1 MITVNQTN
9 DEKRGFFEASIDG
22 NKAGLMTYTWAGDT
36 RFIIDHTE
44 VEPDYNGKGVGKE
57 MVLKAVDFARKNNLK
72 IIPLC
77 PFAKATFDKNPDLGD
92 VL

>member
-1 MITVNQTN
+1 MDIKHENG
-9 DEKRGFFEASIDG
+9 EIRGVF
-22 NKAGLMTYTWAGDT
+22 KAEENGVGLGLMTYTWAGDT

-44 VEPDYNGKGVGKE
+44 VFPENEGKGVGKE
-57 MVLKAVDFARKNNLK
+57 MVMAAVEYARANNLK

-77 PFAKATFDKNPDLGD
+77 PFAKAMFAKNSEIRD